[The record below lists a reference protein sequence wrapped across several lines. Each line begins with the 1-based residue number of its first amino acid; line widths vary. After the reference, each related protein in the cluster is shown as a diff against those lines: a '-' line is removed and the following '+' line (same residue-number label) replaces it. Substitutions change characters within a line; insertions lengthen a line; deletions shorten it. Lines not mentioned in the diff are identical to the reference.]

1 MKYFML
7 SCICYLCVIYQTWNT
22 QYIFKYYKYN
32 DHLKYSLS
40 KYSLF
45 LQNYSP
51 KVLSHFYHNCRKDM
65 MRVSTQ
71 FSNQNWIVTISLCVW
86 VEKLDWYLN
95 LFYNSIYSTPSFV
108 LAEKAVKCQRNKM
121 IESVKGLFPIW
132 IILHNWTRILLNL
145 THVSTSDANQLLL
158 K

>member
-1 MKYFML
+1 MYALHWWMKYFML

-45 LQNYSP
+45 LQKYSS

-71 FSNQNWIVTISLCVW
+71 FSNQNWIITISLCFW

-95 LFYNSIYSTPSFV
+95 LFYNSIYSTPSFCSRKRQ
-108 LAEKAVKCQRNKM
+108 L
-121 IESVKGLFPIW
+121 SVKEIKW
-132 IILHNWTRILLNL
+132 LNL
-145 THVSTSDANQLLL
+145 LRDFFLFG
-158 K
+158 